1 MALSDEVPHHICQSS
16 YTTISIF
23 LHVIWTPICNYKI
36 MRIFLYYIKKKKEK
50 WKHVYVKVH
59 EFAFWCM
66 HQYAAGTG
74 VQGLFTFILWAIN
87 DRAGILG
94 SSNNRHSVGVILIII
109 ALKRHMKQPLI
120 IHKVVRLN

>member
-1 MALSDEVPHHICQSS
+1 MWFELQ
-16 YTTISIF
+16 F
-23 LHVIWTPICNYKI
+23 VITKLWG
-36 MRIFLYYIKKKKEK
+36 FLYYIKKNEK

-59 EFAFWCM
+59 EFAFWYM
-66 HQYAAGTG
+66 HQYTAGTG

-94 SSNNRHSVGVILIII
+94 SSNNRHSVGVILIIR